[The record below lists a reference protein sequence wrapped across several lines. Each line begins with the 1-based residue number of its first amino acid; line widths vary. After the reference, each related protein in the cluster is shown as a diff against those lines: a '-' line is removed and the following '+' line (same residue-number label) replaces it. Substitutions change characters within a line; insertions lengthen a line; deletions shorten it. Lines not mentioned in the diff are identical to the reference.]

1 MRLLQHLDWKEQGY
15 SCHHFNF
22 DVTTDFGQLEEVVR
36 DKIDLNKAKV
46 RVSADLSDE
55 GIDRIKAQ
63 EAMEGAMAEDLLGQ
77 FEVEMGL
84 KTAETSDIQ
93 SAVKSIGPIDN
104 ETANVV
110 EADKTT
116 ETV

>member
-1 MRLLQHLDWKEQGY
+1 MSEAEAEVAKLSQT
-15 SCHHFNF
+15 FNF
-22 DVTTDFGQLEEVVR
+22 DVTTDFGQLEDIVR

-55 GIDRIKAQ
+55 GIEQIKAE

-84 KTAETSDIQ
+84 KTAETANIQ
-93 SAVKSIGPIDN
+93 SAVKSIGPIEN
-104 ETANVV
+104 ETVSAV

-116 ETV
+116 ETI